1 MSDIFICS
9 GINTD
14 VFTPSVYK
22 IKCVQVEVCDMKRYT
37 GFHSVG
43 SEGETHQKLGGG
55 AAFQE

>member
-1 MSDIFICS
+1 MNDIFICS

-22 IKCVQVEVCDMKRYT
+22 IKCVQVEMCDMKRYT

-43 SEGETHQKLGGG
+43 SEGETHQKLGG